1 MNTFQNRGPLPEK
14 TGGRCDSDQ
23 GPRNC
28 QRVISSPQHHRRN
41 PRNLRRS
48 FSCTSFDQS
57 KMGGEVMTAAA
68 FRDSKR
74 KTDRRVF
81 VSFHLLQLLPFRA
94 TARRILFEAECLERL
109 NFIHAQVFDAD
120 LLQWDC
126 YGKRQ
131 VREFV
136 V

>member
-1 MNTFQNRGPLPEK
+1 MTRDRGTVKGSSVVLNTIAAILETCGGPSLA
-14 TGGRCDSDQ
+14 
-23 GPRNC
+23 PRLT
-28 QRVISSPQHHRRN
+28 SP
-41 PRNLRRS
+41 
-48 FSCTSFDQS
+48 

-74 KTDRRVF
+74 KTDRMVF

-120 LLQWDC
+120 LL
-126 YGKRQ
+126 
-131 VREFV
+131 
-136 V
+136 

>member
-1 MNTFQNRGPLPEK
+1 
-14 TGGRCDSDQ
+14 
-23 GPRNC
+23 
-28 QRVISSPQHHRRN
+28 
-41 PRNLRRS
+41 
-48 FSCTSFDQS
+48 
-57 KMGGEVMTAAA
+57 MTAAA

-126 YGKRQ
+126 YGRKDRYESLWYD
-131 VREFV
+131 VEGLHV
-136 V
+136 VCDSQYGQK